1 MAIPIVSFTAGGI
14 DVESIVQGLMQV
26 ERQPITQ
33 LQTRQQKARAPERR
47 PVDGCAPASI
57 H

>member
-26 ERQPITQ
+26 ERQPITSS
-33 LQTRQQKARAPERR
+33 R
-47 PVDGCAPASI
+47 PASRKRSSRTTPCRGCAPASI
-57 H
+57 R